1 MKFDSNFKDGGEKL
15 EKFFN
20 QYAKA
25 DSTFELL
32 ENRNE
37 KMPEFLLVG
46 KIMAEEF
53 ITDRDKYIDY
63 ILSAQ
68 LKNMQGEIQWEDQT
82 VVKKYI
88 KD

>member
-1 MKFDSNFKDGGEKL
+1 
-15 EKFFN
+15 
-20 QYAKA
+20 
-25 DSTFELL
+25 
-32 ENRNE
+32 
-37 KMPEFLLVG
+37 
-46 KIMAEEF
+46 MAEEF